1 MLQKKRLEYLMS
13 QSEIYAHFM
22 AAKLGVVDEQ
32 KVKEGELEMNK
43 NSDLYKKVAI
53 DRRAAR
59 INVKEMIN
67 ENYKRLDEFDHH
79 DRDEVGEDD
88 LEDENVEKIKLNKK
102 V

>member
-32 KVKEGELEMNK
+32 KTKSNEMEMDK
-43 NSDLYKKVAI
+43 NHELYKKVNI

-67 ENYKRLDEFDHH
+67 ENYKRLDEFDEH
-79 DRDEVGEDD
+79 DREEVNDDD
-88 LEDENVEKIKLNKK
+88 LEEENVDKMKLK
-102 V
+102 